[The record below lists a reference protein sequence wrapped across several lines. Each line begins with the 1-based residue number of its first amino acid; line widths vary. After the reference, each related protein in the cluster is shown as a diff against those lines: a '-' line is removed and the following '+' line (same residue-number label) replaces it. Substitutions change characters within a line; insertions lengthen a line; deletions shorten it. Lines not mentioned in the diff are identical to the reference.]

1 MKILV
6 VFYSWKGKTRLV
18 ASSISKVLGAD
29 LKEIKEIEERRGP
42 FSFLSAG
49 YSAARGECSKIK
61 PFDFKLEAYDLI
73 FLGTPVWAM
82 RPAPAV
88 NAFISKA
95 KLKGKKF
102 VLFATMGIF
111 GGKKTISI
119 VKEMIEAKQGR
130 VVSSFIVKTGGV
142 KREEMIRRAE
152 EIAKKFIKQ
161 GRKEVR

>member
-1 MKILV
+1 
-6 VFYSWKGKTRLV
+6 
-18 ASSISKVLGAD
+18 
-29 LKEIKEIEERRGP
+29 
-42 FSFLSAG
+42 
-49 YSAARGECSKIK
+49 
-61 PFDFKLEAYDLI
+61 
-73 FLGTPVWAM
+73 M

-152 EIAKKFIKQ
+152 EIAKEFIKQ
-161 GRKEVR
+161 GRKEIR

>member
-6 VFYSWKGKTRLV
+6 VFYSWKGKTKLV

-42 FSFLSAG
+42 FSFLTAG

-111 GGKKTISI
+111 GGKKTISTM
-119 VKEMIEAKQGR
+119 KEMIEAKQGR
-130 VVSSFIVKTGGV
+130 VVSSFIVRTGGV
-142 KREEMIRRAE
+142 KREEMIRKAE
-152 EIAKKFIKQ
+152 EIAKSL
-161 GRKEVR
+161 